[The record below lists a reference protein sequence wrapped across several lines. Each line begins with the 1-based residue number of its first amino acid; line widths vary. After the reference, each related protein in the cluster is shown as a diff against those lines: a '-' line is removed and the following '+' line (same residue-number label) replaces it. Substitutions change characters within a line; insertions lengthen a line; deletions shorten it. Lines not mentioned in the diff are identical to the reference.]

1 MVKTSSHNTD
11 KHQFYVCHGLQYE
24 KLINYCWYHDMF
36 KANAVKCSGRPYTFM
51 QAQMPSNANMALNR
65 KKNNIPLYSLISDPP
80 AWTVFDTIKIISFI
94 VDRAAGC
101 SVVSSA
107 F

>member
-1 MVKTSSHNTD
+1 M
-11 KHQFYVCHGLQYE
+11 L
-24 KLINYCWYHDMF
+24 
-36 KANAVKCSGRPYTFM
+36 
-51 QAQMPSNANMALNR
+51 SNAMAILALLCKHR
-65 KKNNIPLYSLISDPP
+65 CLAMQIWHSTVKKNNIPLYSLISDPP
-80 AWTVFDTIKIISFI
+80 AWTVFDTINIISFI